1 MEYFMPTSFRPLALA
16 AASSLLL
23 SLTASPAVAAQLT
36 ELETRWLAAAAPVLG
51 YAKTLQ
57 LPIDIIVQPKAGP
70 NDVPLAMGFADGR
83 CKLVLSMRGNPHAE
97 TILADV
103 PGERRDVLIEAM
115 AAHEVGHCWRYA
127 QGSWHMLPAGFTEV
141 GHEGADTPELLALSK
156 QMRETRREEG
166 FSDLV
171 ALAWIQQRHPD
182 QYGHVYGWMRK
193 VRDDQPTSHGS
204 HDTRAWLELAP
215 RGNVFMAG
223 AGPFEQATVLWRKGL
238 LTPE

>member
-1 MEYFMPTSFRPLALA
+1 MPTSFRSLAVVPALF
-16 AASSLLL
+16 L
-23 SLTASPAVAAQLT
+23 SLGCLPVAVAAAQLT
-36 ELETRWLAAAAPVLG
+36 PLETRWLAASAPVLA
-51 YAKTLQ
+51 YARTLK

-83 CKLVLSMRGNPHAE
+83 CKLVLSMRGNPDAE

-103 PGERRDVLIEAM
+103 PDERRDVLIEAM

-127 QGSWHMLPAGFTEV
+127 QGSWHALPAGFTEA
-141 GHEGADTPELLALSK
+141 GQESADNPTLLVLSK

-171 ALAWIQQRHPD
+171 ALAWTQRHHPN
-182 QYGHVYGWMRK
+182 QYGHVASWLRR

-204 HDTRAWLELAP
+204 HDTRAWLQLAP
-215 RGNVFMAG
+215 RGSAFIAG

-238 LTPE
+238 LTHE

>member
-1 MEYFMPTSFRPLALA
+1 MESFMPTISRSLAIALLVSLGSVTLA
-16 AASSLLL
+16 AS
-23 SLTASPAVAAQLT
+23 AAQLT
-36 ELETRWLAAAAPVLG
+36 ALETRWLNAASPVLT
-51 YAKTLQ
+51 YAQALK

-83 CKLVLSMRGNPHAE
+83 CKLVLSMRGNPNAE

-103 PGERRDVLIEAM
+103 AEERRDVLIEAM

-127 QGSWHMLPAGFTEV
+127 QGNWHALPAGFTEV
-141 GHEGADTPELLALSK
+141 GQEIAANPELLALSK

-171 ALAWIQQRHPD
+171 ALAWTQRHHPE
-182 QYGHVYGWMRK
+182 QYGHVYGWLRK

-204 HDTRAWLELAP
+204 HDTRAWLQLAP
-215 RGNVFMAG
+215 RGSAFAAD
-223 AGPFEQATVLWRKGL
+223 AGPFEQASVLWSKGL
-238 LTPE
+238 ATHE